1 MAKTWSTCAALN
13 LWTVTMLVF
22 AKIMEGTAFTEAIIT
37 WLLGL
42 PLVLFLTVFTNDKR
56 MDFLLIN
63 VNQFEKG
70 KEIINQVTYLLKLL
84 DTQETSHNSAVL
96 LDGYLEVHKQ
106 DCPEPECP
114 LKRKNKVLH
123 NNKIIRNLL
132 SNDPNIKEK
141 EAIIVYLVYQI
152 YTQGMKKFSGNTT
165 LRIAYA
171 FFLLDKMHSKQQ
183 ALQELID
190 VEQKNPSLDEQFII
204 YRYKKI
210 IEDDI
215 AESQQNE
222 QKGGGLDVVNEM
234 SFQNLLRMCQAYIE
248 AAALLHL
255 EFWSQLSEDQPDLA
269 KLADIGNKIT
279 LAIKVV
285 EDQWQKLMK
294 INPNNT
300 KAMRLFGEFL
310 IEIVHDRERGEEILE
325 K

>member
-106 DCPEPECP
+106 DCPETDCP

-132 SNDPNIKEK
+132 S
-141 EAIIVYLVYQI
+141 
-152 YTQGMKKFSGNTT
+152 KKD
-165 LRIAYA
+165 Y
-171 FFLLDKMHSKQQ
+171 FFPPQ
-183 ALQELID
+183 
-190 VEQKNPSLDEQFII
+190 
-204 YRYKKI
+204 
-210 IEDDI
+210 
-215 AESQQNE
+215 
-222 QKGGGLDVVNEM
+222 
-234 SFQNLLRMCQAYIE
+234 
-248 AAALLHL
+248 
-255 EFWSQLSEDQPDLA
+255 
-269 KLADIGNKIT
+269 
-279 LAIKVV
+279 
-285 EDQWQKLMK
+285 
-294 INPNNT
+294 
-300 KAMRLFGEFL
+300 
-310 IEIVHDRERGEEILE
+310 
-325 K
+325 